1 MGLGLGVMAVLIG
14 VAAAAAPQDV
24 ADTDEPEGDGPLLD
38 EAFEAPTRSVHLVYT
53 GARGGIGSGYFVPDL
68 LHQVGAAVA
77 TSGGRV
83 GRVRAVHGVLAQE
96 PWLLRAPD
104 HRVAPVVAFLE
115 GRGIRCGPPETVAA
129 VDTGSDVMVL
139 DWAEPPAALT
149 ELTLRVGPA
158 VPYHR
163 RSCTNAA
170 GAHAVLLGP
179 AGARGE
185 PSWVLD
191 QFEFRRA
198 VDGELMED
206 EVAHPFLV
214 VARPVQEAART
225 FARIE
230 HRLSE
235 RPGSL
240 YVDAGAFV
248 DGASSVRDG
257 DLSLHR
263 PVGFEMLERLGP
275 TALAPGRT
283 ELALG
288 ARHLFG
294 ELAGKDLPYIAT
306 NWAPEDAALE
316 LDEYVLRDVE
326 TPAGTV
332 RLAFIAIIDPNL
344 LVSIPDLAA
353 DRVVITDPVDGVQPT
368 IDRLYAMDEPPDA
381 VIALTTAGP
390 EVMADVRRRLR
401 GVDVLLGDPSFAT
414 IRVGQRDV
422 ALDHL
427 PPDVK
432 AAPLTLS
439 LDGLATADLSFEG
452 PEHELDR
459 VVNTPWLVLG
469 EPPVDARVL
478 ARVTATRAA
487 AYPQLDLPLVAAP
500 SELPTRPMAPSTW
513 TALLCEAVRIQ
524 TGADSVLLHD
534 LPPPPRAPGS
544 LTELLVTD
552 QLALLDV
559 LEAHRIPGD
568 RLNGVL
574 DKAFATVDVA
584 CGAAPGGSR
593 TSWGRG
599 IEPDRVYR
607 LVTTDRTRRSTPL
620 GGILEGSRVS
630 RPLDGRPNQ
639 TLTGEGGAPLTL
651 RTAVLEQLRAVRD
664 AEGLDRVVPA
674 LVADAPNARPPQ
686 WVGRIRQASLQVER
700 FRGVE
705 TDDEGLTAFSSVPET
720 LANSPSSFTLGSAG
734 DLALEYSDR
743 RVAGD
748 LRFRSSYTR
757 IQAEAREDVDGDGVL
772 DVVEAETETADDW
785 LLSTT
790 WTAAGILLP
799 RTGKLQATPY
809 TELRYDSEYTPID
822 NPLYNADDADDP
834 ANVGLDPLLP
844 RQADLSL
851 ALGLAA
857 RPLGPMRGLRLGAFA
872 NRALNQLDDKPTE
885 FGGRLEVEALQAL
898 GPALRWSLM
907 GDLQVFANTANDDET
922 DLRFRA
928 FGETRLAL
936 PLARYLDVALFAQG
950 FALQRRFDPDPTPEL
965 PVGATWNVGAAVQST
980 GAFLLGRRGDDPSG

>member
-1 MGLGLGVMAVLIG
+1 MVVGLGVLAALWG
-14 VAAAAAPQDV
+14 VAAAAG
-24 ADTDEPEGDGPLLD
+24 PEGVVDMDALEADGPLLD
-38 EAFEAPTRSVHLVYT
+38 EVVETPSRSVHLVYT

-68 LHQVGAAVA
+68 LNQVRAASSA
-77 TSGGRV
+77 SGGAVSRV
-83 GRVRAVHGVLAQE
+83 TAVHGVLAQE

-115 GRGIRCGPPETVAA
+115 GGDVRCGPPEEVAGL
-129 VDTGSDVMVL
+129 DTGSDVMVL
-139 DWAEPPAALT
+139 DWGEPPAALS
-149 ELTLRVGPA
+149 ELTQRVGPA

-170 GAHAVLLGP
+170 GEHAVLMGP

-185 PSWVLD
+185 PSWSLD
-191 QFEFRRA
+191 EFEFRRA
-198 VDGELMED
+198 VDGLLAEG
-206 EVAHPFLV
+206 EVEHPFLV
-214 VARPVQEAART
+214 VARPIQEAART

-230 HRLSE
+230 RRLGE

-257 DLSLHR
+257 DLSMHR
-263 PVGFEMLERLGP
+263 PLGFDMLERLGP

-283 ELALG
+283 ELAKG
-288 ARHLFG
+288 ARHLFS
-294 ELAGKDLPYIAT
+294 ELDGKDLPYIAT
-306 NWAPEDAALE
+306 NWVHEDASLE
-316 LDEYVLRDVE
+316 LEEFVLRDVE
-326 TPAGTV
+326 TPGGPV
-332 RLAFIAIIDPNL
+332 RLAFVAIMDPDL
-344 LVSIPDLAA
+344 LVSIPALAA
-353 DRVVITDPVDGVQPT
+353 DGVVITDPVDGVQPT
-368 IDRLYAMDEPPDA
+368 VDRLFSMDPPPDA

-414 IRVGQRDV
+414 IRVVERDV

-432 AAPLTLS
+432 AAPVTLS
-439 LDGLATADLSFEG
+439 LDGLAIADLRFEG
-452 PEHELDR
+452 PEDELDR

-469 EPPVDARVL
+469 EPPVDARVV
-478 ARVTATRAA
+478 AQVTATRAA
-487 AYPQLDLPLVAAP
+487 SYPPLDQPLVAAP
-500 SELPTRPMAPSTW
+500 SEDPTGLMAPSIW
-513 TALLCEAVRIQ
+513 TALVCEAVRAE

-534 LPPPPRAPGS
+534 LPPPPRAPGELS
-544 LTELLVTD
+544 ELLVTD

-559 LEAHRIPGD
+559 LEVHRVPGD

-574 DKAFATVDVA
+574 DRAFGTVDVA
-584 CGAAPGGSR
+584 CGAAPGGGRSA
-593 TSWGRG
+593 WGRG

-620 GGILEGSRVS
+620 GGILESSRVS
-630 RPLDGRPNQ
+630 RPLDGRATE
-639 TLTGEGGAPLTL
+639 TLVGDEGAPLTL

-664 AEGLDRVVPA
+664 DQGLDRVVPA
-674 LVADAPNARPPQ
+674 LVSDAPKARPPQ
-686 WVGRIRQASLQVER
+686 WIGRIRQASLQVER
-700 FRGVE
+700 FRGIE
-705 TDDEGLTAFSSVPET
+705 PDDEGLTAFSSVPET
-720 LANSPSSFTLGSAG
+720 LANSPSSFTLGSTG
-734 DLALEYSDR
+734 DVALEYSDL

-785 LLSTT
+785 LMSTT
-790 WTAAGILLP
+790 WTAAGVVLP
-799 RTGKLQATPY
+799 RTGKVQATPY

-822 NPLYNADDADDP
+822 NPLYNADDPDDP
-834 ANVGLDPLLP
+834 ANAGLDPLLP

-857 RPLGPMRGLRLGAFA
+857 RPLGPMRAMRIGGFA
-872 NRALNQLDDKPTE
+872 NRALNQLEDKPTE

-907 GDLQVFANTANDDET
+907 GDLQVFANTEQDDET

-950 FALQRRFDPDPTPEL
+950 FALQRRFDSDPAAEL
-965 PVGATWNVGAAVQST
+965 PVGATWNLGAAVQST
-980 GAFLLGRRGDDPSG
+980 GAFLLGRRSGEPRR